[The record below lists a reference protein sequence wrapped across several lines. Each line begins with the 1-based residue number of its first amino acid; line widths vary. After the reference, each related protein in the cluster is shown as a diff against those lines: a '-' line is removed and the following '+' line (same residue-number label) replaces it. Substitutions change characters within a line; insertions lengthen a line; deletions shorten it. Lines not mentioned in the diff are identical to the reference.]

1 MSIENFSAVPPPK
14 QAQETLGINEAQ
26 ESLEANL
33 ERLRENLLSL
43 DHIDIDALRL
53 TEGKEATGTLFQ
65 SMSNRFSGFGSK
77 IKEKITTG
85 VASLDDGD
93 RVAKVLGSVASVGI
107 LGPVF
112 LQILRSKWPEAGVA
126 LDAMPDI
133 VQHLA
138 HLDIASRLS
147 DVLGGSGQMFVWDTG
162 NTEGMNVLADISS
175 GKVDYGSLDGPKL
188 EALQQTLPPDSLSL
202 IEKFSEQE
210 IAGVTAQD
218 IAGNQNGLAT
228 AMKTL
233 GNTAF
238 IGGPLAAIGAAA
250 HKVGGLARRSL
261 NK

>member
-1 MSIENFSAVPPPK
+1 
-14 QAQETLGINEAQ
+14 
-26 ESLEANL
+26 
-33 ERLRENLLSL
+33 
-43 DHIDIDALRL
+43 
-53 TEGKEATGTLFQ
+53 
-65 SMSNRFSGFGSK
+65 MSNRLSGFGSK
-77 IKEKITTG
+77 IKEKIATG

-93 RVAKVLGSVASVGI
+93 RVAKVLGSVAAIGI
-107 LGPVF
+107 LGPLT
-112 LQILRSKWPEAGVA
+112 LQIMRSKWPEAGVA

-133 VQHLA
+133 MQHLA

-162 NTEGMNVLADISS
+162 NVEGMNVLADISS
-175 GKVDYGSLDGPKL
+175 GRLDFRSLDGQQL
-188 EALQQTLPPDSLSL
+188 EALQHTLPSDSLSL

-210 IAGVTAQD
+210 IAGVTAQS
-218 IAGNQNGLAT
+218 IAENQNGLAT

-238 IGGPLAAIGAAA
+238 LGGPLVAIGAMA

>member
-1 MSIENFSAVPPPK
+1 MSQENFSAVPPPN
-14 QAQETLGINEAQ
+14 QNREMLGTNEAPD
-26 ESLEANL
+26 SLEASL
-33 ERLRENLLSL
+33 ERLRGNLLSL
-43 DHIDIDALRL
+43 DRVDTEKLHSP
-53 TEGKEATGTLFQ
+53 EGKEATDTLFQ
-65 SMSNRFSGFGSK
+65 SMSSRLSGFGSK
-77 IKEKITTG
+77 VKEKITAG
-85 VASLDDGD
+85 VASLDNGD
-93 RVAKVLGSVASVGI
+93 RVAKVLGTVASVGI

-133 VQHLA
+133 MQHLA

-147 DVLGGSGQMFVWDTG
+147 DVLGGSGQIFVWDTG
-162 NTEGMNVLADISS
+162 NIEGMNVLADISS
-175 GKVDYGSLDGPKL
+175 GKLDYGSLDGQQL
-188 EALQQTLPPDSLSL
+188 EALEHTLPPDSLSL

-210 IAGVTAQD
+210 IAGVTARD

-238 IGGPLAAIGAAA
+238 LGGPLAAVGAMA
-250 HKVGGLARRSL
+250 HKVGELARRSL